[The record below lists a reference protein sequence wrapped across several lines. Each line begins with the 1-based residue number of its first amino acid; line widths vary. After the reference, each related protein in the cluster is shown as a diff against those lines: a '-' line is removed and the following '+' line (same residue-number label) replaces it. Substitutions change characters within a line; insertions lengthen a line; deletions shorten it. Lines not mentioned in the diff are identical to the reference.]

1 MQKDESFLIISDDDA
16 KCIENSSIVNSNV
29 IIKSAMIE
37 KPIIQQELIL
47 ATTGCDQLAD
57 FDASAAEL
65 ASFKIALDDHAI
77 VGVTDTKG
85 IIIYV
90 NDKFCDISGYSREEL
105 VGQNHRIL
113 NSGNHSQSFFADM
126 YRTIA
131 NGQTWHGTLK
141 NRAKDDSFYWV
152 ETTITPSRDKNG
164 RITRY
169 IAIRTDV
176 TALFKKDKA
185 LLDQNERFN
194 RALENMAHGL
204 VMFDAEQR
212 LIVCNRLFAIMYGL
226 TDEQLEPGTTLRQIM
241 AYQVANGLS
250 DQDEIETGI
259 RDWLGRQGNEV
270 LTVQTHN
277 LSDGR
282 TIQVTF
288 APMAE
293 GGWLATHEDIT
304 ERRKAE
310 QELLSHRDRLQELV
324 DDATE
329 SLKTKAKELRLALDK
344 EKELNTLQREFVSM
358 ASHEFRTPL
367 AIIDAN
373 AQRIERRAKKDRLTN
388 EDLLPR
394 IGKIRTAIERMTRLM
409 ESTLSAARMQD
420 GRINVQIRPCDIG
433 GLVQEVA
440 DRQQEIAKNHHFH
453 VRLKNLPDHI
463 QADRGALDQVLTN
476 LLSNA
481 VKYAP
486 DVPDIDIAAVRSGAY
501 VIISIRDHGIG
512 IDTDD
517 LSRIGERFFRA
528 KTSTGI
534 EGTGIG
540 LNLVGKLIELHD
552 GALQVDSKKGE
563 GSVFAISV
571 PIAGPADLTKDVSDA
586 A

>member
-1 MQKDESFLIISDDDA
+1 MQENPHSKKTTAVADVDCGQLQDREESL
-16 KCIENSSIVNSNV
+16 
-29 IIKSAMIE
+29 
-37 KPIIQQELIL
+37 
-47 ATTGCDQLAD
+47 T
-57 FDASAAEL
+57 EL
-65 ASFKIALDDHAI
+65 AAFKLALDDHAI

-85 IIIYV
+85 TIIYV
-90 NDKFCDISGYSREEL
+90 NDKFCNISGYTREEL

-131 NGQTWHGTLK
+131 NGESWHGTLK
-141 NRAKDDSFYWV
+141 NRAKDESFYWV
-152 ETTITPSRDKNG
+152 ETTITPSRDKDGKIN
-164 RITRY
+164 RY

-176 TALFKKDKA
+176 TALFEKDKE

-204 VMFDAEQR
+204 VMFDSEQR

-226 TDEQLEPGTTLRQIM
+226 SDEQVEPGATLSQIIS
-241 AYQVANGLS
+241 YQVANGLS
-250 DQDEIETGI
+250 NQDEVESGI
-259 RDWLGRQGNEV
+259 RDWLGRPGSEV

-288 APMAE
+288 ATMAE
-293 GGWLATHEDIT
+293 GGWLATHEDVT
-304 ERRKAE
+304 ERKRAE
-310 QELLSHRDRLQELV
+310 QELLSHRDHLQDMV
-324 DDATE
+324 DDATAN
-329 SLKTKAKELRLALDK
+329 LKSKAKELKLALDK
-344 EKELNTLQREFVSM
+344 EKELNALQREFVSM

-373 AQRIERRAKKDRLTN
+373 MQRIERRARKDQLTN
-388 EDLLPR
+388 DAVLPR
-394 IGKIRTAIERMTRLM
+394 IERVRTAIERMTRLM

-420 GRINVQIRPCDIG
+420 GTINVLVKPCDIA
-433 GLVQEVA
+433 GLVEEVVE
-440 DRQQEIAKNHHFH
+440 RQQEIAKNHRF
-453 VRLKNLPDHI
+453 RLRFENLPEHI
-463 QADRGALDQVLTN
+463 QADRAALDQVLTN

-486 DVPDIDIAAVRSGAY
+486 DAPDVDVAVVGSGAY
-501 VIISIRDHGIG
+501 VIISIRDYGIG
-512 IDTDD
+512 IDKDD

-534 EGTGIG
+534 AGTGIG
-540 LNLVGKLIELHD
+540 LSLVNKLIELHE
-552 GALQVDSKKGE
+552 GAFHVDSKKGE
-563 GSVFAISV
+563 GSVFAVSV
-571 PIAGPADLTKDVSDA
+571 PVAGPTGQRKEITLA

>member
-1 MQKDESFLIISDDDA
+1 MSDQLNAEQRSEFD
-16 KCIENSSIVNSNV
+16 
-29 IIKSAMIE
+29 SAD
-37 KPIIQQELIL
+37 
-47 ATTGCDQLAD
+47 CDQLGSLD
-57 FDASAAEL
+57 ESLAEL
-65 ASFKIALDDHAI
+65 SSFKIALDDHAI

-85 IIIYV
+85 TIIYV
-90 NDKFCDISGYSREEL
+90 NDKFCRISGYDREEL

-113 NSGNHSQSFFADM
+113 NSGHHSQSFFADM
-126 YRTIA
+126 YRSIA
-131 NGQTWHGTLK
+131 NGKTWHGTLN
-141 NRAKDDSFYWV
+141 NRAKDNSLYWV
-152 ETTITPSRDKNG
+152 ETTITPSRNKDGK
-164 RITRY
+164 ITRY

-176 TALFKKDKA
+176 TALFEKDKA
-185 LLDQNERFN
+185 LREQNERFN
-194 RALENMAHGL
+194 KALENMAHGF
-204 VMFDAEQR
+204 VMFDVDQR
-212 LIVCNRLFAIMYGL
+212 LIVCNGQYMKLYSL
-226 TDEQLEPGTTLRQIM
+226 TEEQVRPGTTFDQIM
-241 AYQVANGLS
+241 RFREATGLCNRN
-250 DQDEIETGI
+250 QIEQNI
-259 RDWLGRQGNEV
+259 RDWLGGHRKQN
-270 LTVQTHN
+270 LTVQMQS

-288 APMAE
+288 ASMTE

-304 ERRKAE
+304 ERKKAE
-310 QELLSHRDRLQELV
+310 QELLSHRDHLQELV

-329 SLKTKAKELRLALDK
+329 SLKTKAEELRLALDK

-373 AQRIERRAKKDRLTN
+373 VQRIERRAKKDRLTK

-394 IGKIRTAIERMTRLM
+394 VGKIRTAIERMTRLM

-420 GRINVQIRPCDIG
+420 GRINVQIKPCDIG
-433 GLVQEVA
+433 SLVQEVA
-440 DRQQEIAKNHHFH
+440 DRQQEIAKNHRFR
-453 VRLKNLPDHI
+453 VRLENLPDHI

-486 DVPDIDIAAVRSGAY
+486 DVPDVHVAAVRSGAY

-512 IDTDD
+512 IDKDD

-552 GALQVDSKKGE
+552 GALHVDSKKGE

-571 PIAGPADLTKDVSDA
+571 PIAGPANLTKEIFDA

>member
-1 MQKDESFLIISDDDA
+1 MLENSNIEQGSDLDDA
-16 KCIENSSIVNSNV
+16 DRDGSEG
-29 IIKSAMIE
+29 
-37 KPIIQQELIL
+37 L
-47 ATTGCDQLAD
+47 DD
-57 FDASAAEL
+57 SAAEL
-65 ASFKIALDDHAI
+65 TSFKLALDDHAI

-85 IIIYV
+85 IITYV
-90 NDKFCDISGYSREEL
+90 NDKFCKISGYRREEL

-131 NGQTWHGTLK
+131 NGGTWHGTLK

-152 ETTITPSRDKNG
+152 ETTITPSRDKDGKVN
-164 RITRY
+164 RY

-176 TALFKKDKA
+176 TALFEKDKE

-194 RALENMAHGL
+194 RALENMSHGL
-204 VMFDAEQR
+204 VMFDSEQR
-212 LIVCNRLFAIMYGL
+212 LIVCNRLFSIMYGL
-226 TDEQLEPGTTLRQIM
+226 SDEQLEPGTTLHEIL

-250 DQDEIETGI
+250 DQEEIEAGI

-270 LTVQTHN
+270 LTVQTHK

-304 ERRKAE
+304 ERQRAE
-310 QELLSHRDRLQELV
+310 QELLSHRDHLQDLV
-324 DDATE
+324 DEATE
-329 SLKTKAKELRLALDK
+329 SLKTKATELRLALDK

-373 AQRIERRAKKDRLTN
+373 AQRIERRAKKDDLTN

-420 GRINVQIRPCDIG
+420 GRINVQIEACDIG
-433 GLVQEVA
+433 GLVQEIA
-440 DRQQEIAKNHHFH
+440 DRQQEIAKNHRFR
-453 VRLKNLPDHI
+453 VRFENIPDQI

-486 DVPDIDIAAVRSGAY
+486 DAPDIDVAAVRSGAY
-501 VIISIRDHGIG
+501 VIISIRDYGIG
-512 IDTDD
+512 IDKDD
-517 LSRIGERFFRA
+517 LERIGERFFRA

-552 GALQVDSKKGE
+552 GALHADSRKGE
-563 GSVFAISV
+563 GSIFAISV
-571 PIAGPADLTKDVSDA
+571 PIAGPSNLTEKVRDA